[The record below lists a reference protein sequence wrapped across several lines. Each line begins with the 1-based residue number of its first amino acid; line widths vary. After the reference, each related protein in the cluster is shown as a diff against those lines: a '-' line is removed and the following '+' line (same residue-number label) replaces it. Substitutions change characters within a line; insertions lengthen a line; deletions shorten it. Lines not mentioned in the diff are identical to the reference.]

1 MLQQVG
7 GDEPPPRSSA
17 QRRAAVRTCFV
28 RSTVSVDGCR
38 SVLSLG
44 DEASDRMRYK
54 RPKIWLDVLT
64 LGSGLLCFYA
74 VVGLAF
80 YFVWARIDSSMETMW
95 TIKRK
100 FYVPVL
106 IGSLIIGV
114 PLWVLFLRDC
124 IRNRK
129 DT

>member
-1 MLQQVG
+1 
-7 GDEPPPRSSA
+7 
-17 QRRAAVRTCFV
+17 
-28 RSTVSVDGCR
+28 
-38 SVLSLG
+38 
-44 DEASDRMRYK
+44 
-54 RPKIWLDVLT
+54 
-64 LGSGLLCFYA
+64 
-74 VVGLAF
+74 
-80 YFVWARIDSSMETMW
+80 METMW